1 MPPGTVTMVTMAH
14 LERHAAHRVG
24 ILRASVLG
32 ANDGLISTA
41 CLILAVAASSASR
54 EAILT
59 AGIAGLVAG
68 AVSMAL
74 GEYVSVSSQRDAEQ
88 ADIAKETWE
97 LETMPDHELDEL
109 TEIFAAKGLPQAL
122 AREVAVELT
131 QHDALAIHLAE
142 ELGITQV
149 TMARPVQ
156 AAVSSALAFSLGA
169 AIPLL
174 TAALATDDLRITVT
188 LVVVTASLAALG
200 WAGARFGR
208 AQKTRPVIRV
218 VVGGIIA
225 MAITIGIGQLL
236 GASIA

>member
-1 MPPGTVTMVTMAH
+1 MEGMAH

-54 EAILT
+54 AAILT

-74 GEYVSVSSQRDAEQ
+74 GEYVSVSSQSDAEQ

-97 LETMPDHELDEL
+97 LETMPEHELDEL

-122 AREVAVELT
+122 AREVAEELT

-142 ELGITQV
+142 ELGITEI
-149 TMARPVQ
+149 TKARPIQ

-169 AIPLL
+169 SIPLL
-174 TAALATDDLRITVT
+174 SAALTTDDSRITVT
-188 LVVVTASLAALG
+188 LLIVTASLAGLG
-200 WAGARFGR
+200 WTAAKYGR
-208 AQKTRPVIRV
+208 AEKTRPVIRV
-218 VVGGIIA
+218 VVGGVIA
-225 MAITIGIGQLL
+225 MGITIGIGQLL
-236 GASIA
+236 GATIV

>member
-1 MPPGTVTMVTMAH
+1 MEGMAH
-14 LERHAAHRVG
+14 IERHAAHRVG

-54 EAILT
+54 DAILT

-74 GEYVSVSSQRDAEQ
+74 GEYVSVSSQSDAEQ

-97 LETMPDHELDEL
+97 LETMPEHELDEL

-122 AREVAVELT
+122 AREVAEELT

-142 ELGITQV
+142 ELGITEI
-149 TMARPVQ
+149 TKARPIQ

-169 AIPLL
+169 GIPLL
-174 TAALATDDLRITVT
+174 SAALTSDDSRISIT
-188 LVVVTASLAALG
+188 LLIVTASLAGLG
-200 WAGARFGR
+200 WVSAKYGR
-208 AQKTRPVIRV
+208 AEKTRPVIRV
-218 VVGGIIA
+218 VVGGVIA
-225 MAITIGIGQLL
+225 MGITIGIGQLL
-236 GASIA
+236 GATIA

>member
-1 MPPGTVTMVTMAH
+1 METMAH

-142 ELGITQV
+142 ELGITQI
-149 TMARPVQ
+149 TKARPVQ

-169 AIPLL
+169 GIPLL
-174 TAALATDDLRITVT
+174 TAALATDDSRITIT
-188 LVVVTASLAALG
+188 LAVVTASLAGLG
-200 WAGARFGR
+200 WTAAKYGR
-208 AQKTRPVIRV
+208 AEKTRPTIRV
-218 VVGGIIA
+218 VAGGVIA
-225 MAITIGIGQLL
+225 MGITIGIGQIL
-236 GASIA
+236 GATIA